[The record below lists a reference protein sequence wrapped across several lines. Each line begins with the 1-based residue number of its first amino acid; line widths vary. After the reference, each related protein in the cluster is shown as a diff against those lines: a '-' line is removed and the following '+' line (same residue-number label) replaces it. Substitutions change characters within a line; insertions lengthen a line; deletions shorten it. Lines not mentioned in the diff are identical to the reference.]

1 LKRREF
7 ITLIGG
13 AAASPL
19 VARAQ
24 QPENRARIG
33 FLPLGLP
40 SNSYDQSLVEALRE
54 GMRKVGLIEN
64 RNVTIDIAWV
74 SKEPDFPQAVNELVQ
89 RGAKLLVTAG
99 SSASAAAKQY
109 TSTIPIIF
117 VSVGN
122 PVGIGLVKG
131 LSHPDGNATGLT
143 DVLGDLS
150 SKYVDFALQLGKP
163 QAPVFYLWH
172 TEWPDGQ
179 RRLQAT
185 ERATQSVGAAL
196 QSRGIRDLDEANDVL
211 ASMKSDGALVILIQ
225 PSPFTYRHRTKIIDS
240 AMNQGLGT
248 IFSWPIAARDGALIA
263 YGPDFPYM
271 YRRVGAY
278 AEKILA
284 GVKPADLP
292 VEEPTKFE
300 LLINLNS
307 ARALGLAI
315 PPTLLALAN
324 EVIE

>member
-1 LKRREF
+1 MRRRQF
-7 ITLIGG
+7 IGLIGG

-24 QPENRARIG
+24 QPEHPARIG
-33 FLPLGLP
+33 FLPQGLA
-40 SNSYDQSLVEALRE
+40 SNSYDQSLVEALRQ

-64 RNVTIDIAWV
+64 RNVTIDIVWV
-74 SKEPDFPQAVNELVQ
+74 SKEPDFAQAVRELVQ
-89 RGAKLLVTAG
+89 RGAKLLITAG
-99 SSASAAAKQY
+99 SSASAAANQY

-131 LSHPDGNATGLT
+131 LSHPGGNATGLT

-150 SKYVDFALQLGKP
+150 SKYLDFALQLGKP

-185 ERATQSVGAAL
+185 ERAAQSVGAAL
-196 QSRGIRDLDEANDVL
+196 QSRGIRDIDEVNDVL
-211 ASMKSDGALVILIQ
+211 VSMKSDGALVILVQ
-225 PSPFTYRHRTKIIDS
+225 PSPFTYRHRSKIIDS
-240 AMNQGLGT
+240 AMNHSLGT
-248 IFSWPIAARDGALIA
+248 IFSAPNISREGALIA

-278 AEKILA
+278 VEQILA

-300 LLINLNS
+300 LVINLNS